1 MITMYFPLNG
11 MNKLKLKLKLKMN
24 KEVTQRLN
32 DIKNETVTYFVTYQR
47 SPSDVSV
54 NIRFS
59 TVTS

>member
-1 MITMYFPLNG
+1 